1 MNAESYD
8 LNQNGKIDPDE
19 REIMLEDRRR
29 KMEDEDHKRDAQLKM
44 TWFALSGMLGY
55 PFLIVIASYLGLSQA
70 SELLADIAAV
80 YVVAVSGV
88 TAAYFGFSAMGA
100 KK

>member
-1 MNAESYD
+1 MVDDYD
-8 LNQNGKIDPDE
+8 LNKNGTIDADE

-29 KMEDEDHKRDAQLKM
+29 KMEDEDHKRDAQLRM
-44 TWFALSGMLGY
+44 TWFALSGMIGY
-55 PFLIVIASYLGLSQA
+55 PFLILIASYLGLSQA
-70 SELLADIAAV
+70 ADLLADIAAV

-88 TAAYFGFSAMGA
+88 TAAYFGFSSMGA

>member
-1 MNAESYD
+1 MVDDYD
-8 LNQNGKIDPDE
+8 LNKNGTIDADE

-29 KMEDEDHKRDAQLKM
+29 KMEDEDHKRDAQLRM

-55 PFLIVIASYLGLSQA
+55 PFLILIASYLGLSQA
-70 SELLADIAAV
+70 ADLLADIAAV

-88 TAAYFGFSAMGA
+88 TAAYFGFSSMGA